1 MKVEYCIKCGHYYDS
16 NETGQKINCGCDCHD
31 D

>member
-16 NETGQKINCGCDCHD
+16 NETGQIVNCDCDCHD
-31 D
+31 